1 MVHNVKVITFYYHD
15 TQAQVIIMFQ
25 ISIHVWFAIIKLI
38 IALEQGQRHFVFQK
52 GWYLFIKWKRFEDII
67 IIFCRIKSSL
77 FHRKSLIHISWTFL
91 IPYFQWPKQIILQ
104 ISKNGMKTTSALINY
119 MLNLK
124 VSLLINCY
132 TIQWSQ
138 YIRLKCFKDN
148 YLQNDFE
155 NIPVV

>member
-1 MVHNVKVITFYYHD
+1 MAHNVKVITFYYHD
-15 TQAQVIIMFQ
+15 TQTQVINMFQ
-25 ISIHVWFAIIKLI
+25 ISIHVSFAIIKLI

-52 GWYLFIKWKRFEDII
+52 GCYLFITWKRLKDII

-77 FHRKSLIHISWTFL
+77 FYRKGLIHIWISSNTAK
-91 IPYFQWPKQIILQ
+91 WPKQIILQ

-138 YIRLKCFKDN
+138 YIRLKCFKG
-148 YLQNDFE
+148 
-155 NIPVV
+155 